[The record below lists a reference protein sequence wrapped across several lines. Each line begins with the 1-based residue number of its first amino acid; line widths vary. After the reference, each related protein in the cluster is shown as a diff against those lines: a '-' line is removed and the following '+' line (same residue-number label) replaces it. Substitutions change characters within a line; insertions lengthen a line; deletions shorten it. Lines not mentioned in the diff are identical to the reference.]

1 MLQRFRN
8 PRGEGMPMLPSGD
21 GVPAYV
27 YGLAT
32 QMWNVDGITF
42 WGVAVP

>member
-1 MLQRFRN
+1 
-8 PRGEGMPMLPSGD
+8 MLPSVD